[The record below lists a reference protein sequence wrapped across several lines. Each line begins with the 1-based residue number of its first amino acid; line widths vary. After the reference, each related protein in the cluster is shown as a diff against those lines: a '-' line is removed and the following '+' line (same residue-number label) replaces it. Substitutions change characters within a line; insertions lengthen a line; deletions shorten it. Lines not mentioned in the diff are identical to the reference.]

1 MVAAEPS
8 HIGRYTLHGAIAS
21 GGMATIHYGRFRN
34 DVGFARTVAIKRLL
48 PHYATD
54 PVFVA
59 MLMDEARLAARI
71 QHPNVVQTL
80 DVIHEGDE
88 VLLVL
93 EYVHGASVGRILRA
107 QADRGQR
114 VPVPIAAAIVAGAL
128 HGVHAAHE
136 AKDERGQLLELIHR
150 DLSPDNILV
159 DESGIAR
166 VVDFGIAKARG
177 RSQQAT
183 RPGGVKG
190 KLAYMA
196 PEQVHGATS
205 RQSDVFS
212 MGIVLWEMLVGD
224 RLFGGAYDGE
234 ILAAVLTTKVAKPSK
249 RRPEVP
255 LALENVVL
263 KSLRRVAGNR
273 YATALEMAMAIEASV
288 PIAAASEVATW
299 LQALMADAL
308 ESQRREVAEIERTD
322 PDAVVGRA
330 AESVVKARGAGARRP
345 RSRPAVVAAL
355 AGGLALAGLVY
366 VLAGRTPDEPP
377 RALPPSDPTSSA
389 VATSDPSPPE
399 PSSTAEPSLPPGS
412 APSSSVAVSGTV
424 SGMVS
429 GTVSGQQPPR
439 VDRRPHPPPARSREC
454 DPPFTLDSRGVR
466 TWKRQCF

>member
-48 PHYATD
+48 PRYASD

-93 EYVHGASVGRILRA
+93 DYVHGASVGRILRA
-107 QADRGQR
+107 QTERGQR
-114 VPVPIAAAIVAGAL
+114 VPVPIAAALVAGAL

-183 RPGGVKG
+183 RPGGLKG

-196 PEQVHGATS
+196 PEQVHGETS
-205 RQSDVFS
+205 RRSDVFS

-234 ILAAVLTTKVAKPSK
+234 ILAAVLTTKVPRPSK

-263 KSLRRVAGNR
+263 KSLRRVPGNR

-299 LQALMADAL
+299 LQALMADEL
-308 ESQRREVAEIERTD
+308 ETQRRVVAEIERTD
-322 PDAVVGRA
+322 PDALVGEAVKSA
-330 AESVVKARGAGARRP
+330 ATARGAGASERPSRRAHLA
-345 RSRPAVVAAL
+345 AVAGGFAL
-355 AGGLALAGLVY
+355 AVLVY
-366 VLAGRTPDEPP
+366 VLASRRGDEAQRAVAPASGGPIAATPSTPESSATSEPP
-377 RALPPSDPTSSA
+377 P
-389 VATSDPSPPE
+389 
-399 PSSTAEPSLPPGS
+399 PPGS
-412 APSSSVAVSGTV
+412 ALASSSSSG
-424 SGMVS
+424 SS
-429 GTVSGQQPPR
+429 SGQPAR
-439 VDRRPHPPPARSREC
+439 VDRRSHPPPQPPGPRTREC
-454 DPPFTLDSRGVR
+454 DPPFTIDSKGVR